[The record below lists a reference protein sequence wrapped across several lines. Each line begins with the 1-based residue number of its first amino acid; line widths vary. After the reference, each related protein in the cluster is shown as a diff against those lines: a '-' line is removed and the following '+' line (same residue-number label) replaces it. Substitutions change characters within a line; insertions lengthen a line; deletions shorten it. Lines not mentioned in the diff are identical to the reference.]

1 MTHLQD
7 VIICT
12 GTITDKY
19 EVDGEGRIVGQVQA
33 ADQTG
38 QVKLTG
44 ALSLRCPSVGKRL
57 YWLFGTSGA
66 PCNGVQ
72 YNQISAGIGERPL
85 RSRVRRLLRLSIP
98 QSGGM

>member
-12 GTITDKY
+12 GNITDKY

-44 ALSLRCPSVGKRL
+44 NFVVAMPKR
-57 YWLFGTSGA
+57 G
-66 PCNGVQ
+66 
-72 YNQISAGIGERPL
+72 
-85 RSRVRRLLRLSIP
+85 
-98 QSGGM
+98 